1 MAAASPNGEPSRA
14 LVHAALVG
22 VQLAFASLSVA
33 GKVVVRTLDPSA
45 LALIRLAGGALV
57 FGVLALARRDRD
69 APPVPLRDVLA
80 IAGCASLG
88 IFGNQV
94 LFLHGLRLTSAVN
107 ATVLVAT
114 IPIFTVLAA
123 ILLRREAARAN
134 ALLGVLVAFAGV
146 LWLVGGPRIEAES
159 ALGDL
164 LVVGNSIAYAFYLVL
179 VRDLALRHGSIR
191 VVAIGFAAGTLLA
204 MPLGVPALVA
214 QAPTITTETWW
225 LVLYVV
231 LVPTVF
237 TYLANAWALRFA
249 SSSMVAIYIYVQPL
263 FAASLAWT
271 FLDEMPSPR
280 VLGTGLAVFAGIWL
294 VTRPAL
300 TSAPRP
306 APSGAPPPASDP
318 AR

>member
-1 MAAASPNGEPSRA
+1 M
-14 LVHAALVG
+14 HAALVG
-22 VQLAFASLSVA
+22 VQIAFASLSVA

-57 FGVLALARRDRD
+57 FGVLALARRERD
-69 APPVPLRDVLA
+69 AAPVPLRDVLA

-114 IPIFTVLAA
+114 IPIFTVLVA

-146 LWLVGGPRIEAES
+146 VWLVGGPRIDADG

-164 LVVGNSIAYAFYLVL
+164 LVVGNSIGYAFYLVL
-179 VRDLALRHGSIR
+179 VRDLARRHGSIR
-191 VVAIGFAAGTLLA
+191 VVAIGFAAGALLA
-204 MPLGVPALVA
+204 LPLGVPALVA
-214 QAPTITTETWW
+214 QAPSIAVETWW

-249 SSSMVAIYIYVQPL
+249 SSSVVAIYVYVQPL
-263 FAASLAWT
+263 FAAWLAWT
-271 FLDEMPSPR
+271 FLDESPSPR
-280 VLGTGLAVFAGIWL
+280 VLVTGLAVFAGIWL

-300 TSAPRP
+300 TSALRP
-306 APSGAPPPASDP
+306 AASGATPPASDP